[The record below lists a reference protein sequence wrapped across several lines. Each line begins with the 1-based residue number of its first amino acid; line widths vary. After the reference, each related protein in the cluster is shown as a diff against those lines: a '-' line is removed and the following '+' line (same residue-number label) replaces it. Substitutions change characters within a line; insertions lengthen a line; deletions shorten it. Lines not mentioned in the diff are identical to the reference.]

1 MHYHFGRGRYDLWLK
16 RFDAD
21 VQFVGGK
28 PKEILD
34 DRKLSITFF
43 VRAFIVVLLLPTCLY
58 NDTRPLRLT
67 TCSYCRH
74 PTMMRSSPQ
83 STTTAAITTTMTMT
97 TMGLCFLYV
106 SFPHLT
112 TSCSNQSTVRSVC
125 G

>member
-1 MHYHFGRGRYDLWLK
+1 LDGGHYDLDLK

-43 VRAFIVVLLLPTCLY
+43 VRAFIVVLLLPICLY
-58 NDTRPLRLT
+58 NDTRSLRLT
-67 TCSYCRH
+67 TCSYRRH

-97 TMGLCFLYV
+97 MMGLCFLYV
-106 SFPHLT
+106 SLLHVTP
-112 TSCSNQSTVRSVC
+112 SCSDRTDGRSMY